1 MYFYEK
7 IIVMEITIVL
17 VLLLA
22 GIVFLLLE
30 LFLIPGLS
38 LAGIAGTL
46 LLGSAVYYAY
56 VQIGSTAGHLTLM
69 GGIVLSGIAVWI
81 FLKSKT
87 LEKMSLKAEI
97 DGKNDPLADVKVSV
111 GDIGKTISR
120 LAPMGKVKVNGF
132 IIEAKTNDDFV
143 DEGTEIKIIEI
154 LKTNVLVERI

>member
-1 MYFYEK
+1 
-7 IIVMEITIVL
+7 MEITIVL

-22 GIVFLLLE
+22 GIIFLLIE

-46 LLGSAVYYAY
+46 LMGSSVYYAY
-56 VQIGSTAGHLTLM
+56 AKIGPTAGHLTLL

-87 LEKMSLKAEI
+87 LDKMSLKAEI
-97 DGKNDPLADVKVSV
+97 DGKNDPLANVKVNI
-111 GDIGKTISR
+111 GDTGTTISR

-132 IIEAKTNDDFV
+132 VIEAKTNDDFV
-143 DEGTEIKIIEI
+143 DEGSPIRVVEV
-154 LKTNVLVERI
+154 LNTNVLVERI